1 MSPASRESRTSG
13 YKGKRGRQANSF
25 PQVRARGQTTGVG
38 RNFKRSALRSRK
50 RIMREIEFR
59 FIDSL
64 IYAAGK
70 IASVHRQQSA
80 SHEAGRVGGK
90 KDRRPD

>member
-1 MSPASRESRTSG
+1 MKSAIFHGAGRRTAFHSLG
-13 YKGKRGRQANSF
+13 PGA
-25 PQVRARGQTTGVG
+25 TTSVG
-38 RNFKRSALRSRK
+38 RNFTRSALRFRK

-70 IASVHRQQSA
+70 IASVYR
-80 SHEAGRVGGK
+80 
-90 KDRRPD
+90 